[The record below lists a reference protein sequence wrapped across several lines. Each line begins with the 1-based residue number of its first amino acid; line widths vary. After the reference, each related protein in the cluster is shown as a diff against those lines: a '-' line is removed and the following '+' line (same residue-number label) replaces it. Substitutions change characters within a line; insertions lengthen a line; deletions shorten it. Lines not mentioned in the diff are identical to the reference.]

1 MDTTPLPNREGD
13 LSDSDSLSTG
23 SLSLS
28 WYVVRVTPHDKFT
41 FDELFSFLQKEYQI
55 SQFVIGRETTP
66 QEHFHI
72 VLSVD
77 CSLELQDVKDIIR
90 AFIVPKWTGDNGKCP
105 KGFGNKQYNCQLAED
120 KDLAV
125 SYAVKCK
132 EIKYE
137 GFEESYIKERME
149 ASFEKKKPSNF
160 KSEYI
165 DLCKLFQETSMEPK
179 DFMIAYVLLKAKYGQ
194 SVRVSDAYGYAMS
207 NLVQRSPEEAE
218 ELVENYLYK
227 L

>member
-13 LSDSDSLSTG
+13 LSDNGSACSEDLSSDF
-23 SLSLS
+23 
-28 WYVVRVTPHDKFT
+28 YVVRVTPHDKFT
-41 FDELFSFLQKEYQI
+41 YDELYNFLVKEYQI

-77 CSLELQDVKDIIR
+77 NSLGLQDVKDIIR

-160 KSEYI
+160 KSEYM
-165 DLCKLFQETSMEPK
+165 DLCKLFQESSMEPK
-179 DFMIAYVLLKAKYGQ
+179 DFMIGYVMLKAKYGQ

-207 NLVQRSPEEAE
+207 NLVQRDPEEAVD
-218 ELVENYLYK
+218 LVENFLYK

>member
-1 MDTTPLPNREGD
+1 MDTTPLPNPEGD

-23 SLSLS
+23 SLSLTY
-28 WYVVRVTPHDKFT
+28 YVVRVTSHEKFT
-41 FDELFSFLQKEYQI
+41 FDELNAFLQKEYQI
-55 SQFVIGRETTP
+55 CRYVIGRETVP
-66 QEHFHI
+66 QEHFHV
-72 VLSVD
+72 VLAVD
-77 CSLELQDVKDIIR
+77 SELDLQDVKDIIR
-90 AFIVPKWTGDNGKCP
+90 AFIVPKWTGENGKCP

-137 GFEESYIKERME
+137 GFTEEYIQSRME

-160 KSEYI
+160 KSEYQE
-165 DLCKLFQETSMEPK
+165 LCQLFQESTMEPK
-179 DFMIAYVLLKAKYGQ
+179 DFMIGYVMLKAKYGQ

-207 NLVQRSPEEAE
+207 NLVQRNPEEAVD
-218 ELVENYLYK
+218 LVENYLYK